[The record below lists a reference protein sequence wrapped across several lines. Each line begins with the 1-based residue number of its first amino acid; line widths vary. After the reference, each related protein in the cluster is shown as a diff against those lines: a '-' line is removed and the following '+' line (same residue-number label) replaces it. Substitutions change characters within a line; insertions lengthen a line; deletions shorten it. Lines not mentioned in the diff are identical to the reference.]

1 MKFFTDL
8 TLGQFLPGDSF
19 LHRLD
24 PRTKFISLLMLMS
37 AIFLISSFLGLLL
50 LVAFFFLTL
59 SLSRLPWHFVFQGV
73 KPFMWLF
80 LIAGAI
86 HLFSTPGP
94 PIPFFPLSSLKAT
107 WTGANKGTFVASQ
120 LFLTILYSS
129 LMTLTTSPLQMVHGL
144 EKIIFPL
151 KRFRVPVE
159 DLSMMMMLAIK
170 FIPILQQEADRII
183 KAQNARGV
191 DFASG
196 GLKERAKNMLPILT
210 PLFNSVLRRADDL
223 ALALMAR
230 GYGSGKKKAHLH
242 ELKMKGRDWG
252 ALALVFSISFLAT
265 RI

>member
-1 MKFFTDL
+1 MKFLTDL

-24 PRTKFISLLMLMS
+24 PRTKFISLLLLMS
-37 AIFLISSFLGLLL
+37 AIFLINSFLGLLL
-50 LVAFFFLTL
+50 LVGFFFLTL
-59 SLSRLPWHFVFQGV
+59 SLSRLSWRFVFQGV
-73 KPFMWLF
+73 RPFRWLF
-80 LIAGAI
+80 LIAGVI

-94 PIPFFPLSSLKAT
+94 SLPFFPVSFINPT
-107 WTGANKGTFVASQ
+107 WTGASKGTLVASQ
-120 LFLTILYSS
+120 LFLTILFSS

-144 EKIIFPL
+144 EKIIAPL
-151 KRFRVPVE
+151 KKFRVPVE

-183 KAQNARGV
+183 KAQSARGV
-191 DFASG
+191 DFTSG

-210 PLFNSVLRRADDL
+210 PLFNAVLRRADDL

-230 GYGSGKKKAHLH
+230 GYGSGQKRTHLH
-242 ELKMKGRDWG
+242 ELKMKGKDWG
-252 ALALVFSISFLAT
+252 TLSIVIPFSFFVT